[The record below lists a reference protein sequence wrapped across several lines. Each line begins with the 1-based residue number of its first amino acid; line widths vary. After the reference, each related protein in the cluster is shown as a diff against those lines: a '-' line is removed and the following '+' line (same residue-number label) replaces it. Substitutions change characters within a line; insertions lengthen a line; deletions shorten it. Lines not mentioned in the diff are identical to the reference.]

1 MSMSQEAREAR
12 NAYNRAY
19 YAKNREKIVEQTR
32 ARRERF
38 FENKAQAARIEQ
50 IEKLK
55 AGVGLTEEQAAQALR
70 IIQEGAES
78 AEVEQQPCNK

>member
-1 MSMSQEAREAR
+1 MSMSKEAREAR
-12 NAYNRAY
+12 NAYNREY
-19 YAKNREKIVEQTR
+19 YARNREKIVEQTR

-38 FENKAQAARIEQ
+38 FENKAQATRNEQ

-70 IIQEGAES
+70 IIQGAPTNG
-78 AEVEQQPCNK
+78 EQ

>member
-1 MSMSQEAREAR
+1 MSMSKEAREAR
-12 NAYNRAY
+12 NAYNREY
-19 YAKNREKIVEQTR
+19 YARNREKIVEQTR

-55 AGVGLTEEQAAQALR
+55 AGAGLTDEQAAQALR
-70 IIQEGAES
+70 IIQEGAKS
-78 AEVEQQPCNK
+78 AEVEQQPVNE

>member
-1 MSMSQEAREAR
+1 MSMSREAREAR

-19 YAKNREKIVEQTR
+19 YAKNRERIVEQTR

-38 FENKAQAARIEQ
+38 FENKAQAARNEQ

-55 AGVGLTEEQAAQALR
+55 SGVGLTEEQAAQALR
-70 IIQEGAES
+70 IIQGAPTNG
-78 AEVEQQPCNK
+78 EQ

>member
-1 MSMSQEAREAR
+1 MSMSKEAREAR
-12 NAYNRAY
+12 NAYNREY

-78 AEVEQQPCNK
+78 AEVEQQPCNE

>member
-12 NAYNRAY
+12 NAYNREY
-19 YAKNREKIVEQTR
+19 YARNREKIVEQTR

-38 FENKAQAARIEQ
+38 FENKAQAARNEQ

-70 IIQEGAES
+70 IIQGAP
-78 AEVEQQPCNK
+78 ANGEQ

>member
-1 MSMSQEAREAR
+1 MSMSKEAREAR
-12 NAYNRAY
+12 NAYNREY
-19 YAKNREKIVEQTR
+19 YARNREKIVEQTR

-55 AGVGLTEEQAAQALR
+55 AGAGLTDEQAAQALQ
-70 IIQEGAES
+70 IIQGGSES
-78 AEVEQQPCNK
+78 AEVEQQPVNE